1 MVEYITGINGIGK
14 TKIMSEAA
22 VATAQASGGNVVY
35 VDCTDKLSYELPRSI
50 RLINAKDYEID
61 SVSALSGFLM
71 GLCASDYDLTDV
83 FVDSALDIF
92 SADSRETDEF
102 LEIIARAS
110 KATGVNFHFAIS
122 DVEAPQLVYQSV
134 CE

>member
-14 TKIMSEAA
+14 SRIMAETA
-22 VATAQASGGNVVY
+22 VSTANTSGGNVVY
-35 VDCTDKLSYELPRSI
+35 VDCSDKLALELPRSI
-50 RLINAKDYEID
+50 RFINVSDYEID
-61 SVSALSGFLM
+61 GVSALSGFLM

-83 FVDSALDIF
+83 FVDASLNIF
-92 SADSRETDEF
+92 SADEKDRDEF

-122 DVEAPQLVYQSV
+122 NFQEPQLVYQSV